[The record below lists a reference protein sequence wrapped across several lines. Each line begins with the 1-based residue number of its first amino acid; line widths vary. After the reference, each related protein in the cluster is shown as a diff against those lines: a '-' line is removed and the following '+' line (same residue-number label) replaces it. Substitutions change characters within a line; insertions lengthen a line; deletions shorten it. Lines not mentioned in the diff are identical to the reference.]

1 MRDFIHKAFGH
12 ESFLKN
18 ILLLVSGTLL
28 AQVIS
33 FLASPVLTR
42 LYSPASY
49 GEFGLFTACAAIAGA
64 LICFRYELA
73 LVIPRSKEHAAALFC
88 LAVICCCINTVCI
101 TLLVTAAGKYAGFAL
116 VSGHAFIRYM
126 VFPIYIFCSG
136 IFSICNYWYT
146 REGKFKYLAKRQ
158 VAYTILT
165 VLAELCFAWLLTGDS
180 GLGLVLG
187 STLALGGTTL
197 VLFISI
203 IKQDWDAIKQV
214 RWRDI
219 RKEAWRYREFPL
231 FSSWT
236 AVFNTLSFSLPSLM
250 LSAYFNSETVGC
262 YNLGY
267 KILDLPISLIGTSVA
282 QAFYPNI
289 REQDTPDK
297 KKQAALTVL
306 RHLFETGFV
315 PLALISIAAP
325 WIFSIIFGEEWLVTG
340 YYVRLLAP
348 WLFLVFIASPVSD
361 LYIVLNRQ
369 KEHLIMNIAM
379 LAVRFLS
386 LYIGGRLRHDRVAI
400 GLFGAAGAVMW
411 ILNMT
416 YILSK
421 VGVHMGELFQ
431 IVKAGVKTGAKYLIL
446 PVLSLFFHNRSVFF
460 ISFLCGLWF
469 LYGYYVKIRRGAD
482 GTV

>member
-49 GEFGLFTACAAIAGA
+49 GEFGLFTACTAIAGA

-101 TLLVTAAGKYAGFAL
+101 TLLITAAGKYAGFAL
-116 VSGHAFIRYM
+116 VSGHAFIRYI

-136 IFSICNYWYT
+136 ISSICNYWYT

-197 VLFISI
+197 FLFMSI
-203 IKQDWDAIKQV
+203 IKQDWADIKQV

-315 PLALISIAAP
+315 
-325 WIFSIIFGEEWLVTG
+325 
-340 YYVRLLAP
+340 
-348 WLFLVFIASPVSD
+348 
-361 LYIVLNRQ
+361 
-369 KEHLIMNIAM
+369 H
-379 LAVRFLS
+379 
-386 LYIGGRLRHDRVAI
+386 
-400 GLFGAAGAVMW
+400 
-411 ILNMT
+411 
-416 YILSK
+416 
-421 VGVHMGELFQ
+421 
-431 IVKAGVKTGAKYLIL
+431 
-446 PVLSLFFHNRSVFF
+446 
-460 ISFLCGLWF
+460 
-469 LYGYYVKIRRGAD
+469 
-482 GTV
+482 

>member
-187 STLALGGTTL
+187 STLALGGT
-197 VLFISI
+197 V
-203 IKQDWDAIKQV
+203 
-214 RWRDI
+214 
-219 RKEAWRYREFPL
+219 
-231 FSSWT
+231 
-236 AVFNTLSFSLPSLM
+236 
-250 LSAYFNSETVGC
+250 
-262 YNLGY
+262 
-267 KILDLPISLIGTSVA
+267 
-282 QAFYPNI
+282 
-289 REQDTPDK
+289 
-297 KKQAALTVL
+297 
-306 RHLFETGFV
+306 
-315 PLALISIAAP
+315 
-325 WIFSIIFGEEWLVTG
+325 
-340 YYVRLLAP
+340 
-348 WLFLVFIASPVSD
+348 
-361 LYIVLNRQ
+361 
-369 KEHLIMNIAM
+369 
-379 LAVRFLS
+379 
-386 LYIGGRLRHDRVAI
+386 
-400 GLFGAAGAVMW
+400 
-411 ILNMT
+411 
-416 YILSK
+416 
-421 VGVHMGELFQ
+421 
-431 IVKAGVKTGAKYLIL
+431 
-446 PVLSLFFHNRSVFF
+446 
-460 ISFLCGLWF
+460 
-469 LYGYYVKIRRGAD
+469 
-482 GTV
+482 

>member
-1 MRDFIHKAFGH
+1 MRDVIHKAFGS
-12 ESFLKN
+12 EGFLKN

-28 AQVIS
+28 AQILS

-49 GEFGLFTACAAIAGA
+49 GEFGLFSASAAIAGA

-73 LVIPRSKEHAAALFC
+73 LVIPRSKQHAAALLC
-88 LAVICCCINTVCI
+88 LSAMCCCLNGICI
-101 TLLVTAAGKYAGFAL
+101 TLWMAAAGKYAGFYP
-116 VSGHAFIRYM
+116 VSKQAGVRYIL
-126 VFPIYIFCSG
+126 FPVYIVCSG
-136 IFSICNYWYT
+136 LFSICNYWYT
-146 REGKFKYLAKRQ
+146 REEKFQYLARRQ
-158 VAYTILT
+158 IAYTALT
-165 VLAELCFAWLLTGDS
+165 VLTEIGFAWFLTGDS
-180 GLGLVLG
+180 GLGLILG
-187 STLALGGTTL
+187 STIALGGTTL
-197 VLFISI
+197 VLCMGIL
-203 IKQDWDAIKQV
+203 KRDWDAIKRV

-219 RKEAWRYREFPL
+219 RREAWRYREFPL

-250 LSAYFNSETVGC
+250 LAKYFNSEIVGC

-267 KILDLPISLIGTSVA
+267 KILDLPISLIGNSVA
-282 QAFYPNI
+282 QAFYPAV
-289 REQDTPDK
+289 RGQDTLEE
-297 KKQAALTVL
+297 KKQAALSVL

-325 WIFSIIFGEEWLVTG
+325 WIFSIIFGTEWLVTG

-369 KEHLIMNIAM
+369 KEHLLMNIGM
-379 LAVRFLS
+379 LAVRFIS
-386 LYIGGRLRHDRVAI
+386 LYIGGRLSHDRIAI

-411 ILNMT
+411 IINIT

-421 VGVHMGELFQ
+421 TGVCVRELFQ
-431 IVKAGVKTGAKYLIL
+431 IAAGGVWSGAKYLLL
-446 PVLSLFFHNRSVFF
+446 PMFSLYFNNGSVFL

-469 LYGYYVKIRRGAD
+469 LYDYYKKIRRGAD